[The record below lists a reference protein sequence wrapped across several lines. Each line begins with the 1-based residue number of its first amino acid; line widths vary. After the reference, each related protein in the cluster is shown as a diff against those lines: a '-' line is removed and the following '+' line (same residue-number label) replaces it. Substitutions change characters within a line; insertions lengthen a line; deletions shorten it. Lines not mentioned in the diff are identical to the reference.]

1 MFVRTTAAAAGLTL
15 SAALLISPW
24 TVSATGVTPAVARA
38 DGTKAARPTT
48 RE

>member
-38 DGTKAARPTT
+38 DWDEGGQTHDA
-48 RE
+48 